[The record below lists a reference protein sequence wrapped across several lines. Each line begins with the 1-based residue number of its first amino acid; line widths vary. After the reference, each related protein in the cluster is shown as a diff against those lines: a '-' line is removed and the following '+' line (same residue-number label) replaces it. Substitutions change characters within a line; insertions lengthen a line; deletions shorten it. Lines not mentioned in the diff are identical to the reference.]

1 MNIIIKINKKQKNLW
16 DFSEDFSRAWY
27 AKIPKKMKRTRHRA
41 TKKHTGTGSGARA
54 ARASFQNNALA
65 YVRKVALYRRCKR
78 LARIM

>member
-1 MNIIIKINKKQKNLW
+1 MNIIIKINNNLW

-27 AKIPKKMKRTRHRA
+27 AKTPKKMKRTRHRA
-41 TKKHTGTGSGARA
+41 TLMRIGTGSGARA
-54 ARASFQNNALA
+54 ASVSLITHTLA

>member
-1 MNIIIKINKKQKNLW
+1 MNIITKINKNKNLW

-41 TKKHTGTGSGARA
+41 TLTHTGAGSNARA
-54 ARASFQNNALA
+54 ARASFQNDTLA

-78 LARIM
+78 LARII